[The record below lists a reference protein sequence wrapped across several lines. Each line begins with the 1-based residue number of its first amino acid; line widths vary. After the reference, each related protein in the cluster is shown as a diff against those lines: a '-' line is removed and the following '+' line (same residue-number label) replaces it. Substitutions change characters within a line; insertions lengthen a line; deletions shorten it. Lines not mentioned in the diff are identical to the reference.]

1 MEELTTEQIEAKVSK
16 SIEKNK
22 ATTSLHILKLKAK
35 YNKAEGSEKIRLQ
48 ALIDRHTAY
57 KEELD
62 ATVINDLVQT
72 SLAKQ
77 TDRLAVQAKK
87 LARLA
92 AIQQEK
98 SKHNLPLPDISKS
111 KLPK

>member
-22 ATTSLHILKLKAK
+22 SATNLHILKLKARHEQ
-35 YNKAEGSEKIRLQ
+35 AIGSEKIRLQ
-48 ALIDRHTAY
+48 SLIDRHCAY
-57 KEELD
+57 KEELE

-72 SLAKQ
+72 SLSRQ
-77 TDRLAVQAKK
+77 TDRLAVQAEKI
-87 LARLA
+87 ARLTA
-92 AIQQEK
+92 LQQEK
-98 SKHNLPLPDISKS
+98 TKLILPLPDISKS

>member
-57 KEELD
+57 KEELE
-62 ATVINDLVQT
+62 ATVIEDLVQT
-72 SLAKQ
+72 SLSKQ
-77 TDRLAVQAKK
+77 TDRLAVQAEK
-87 LARLA
+87 LARLSA
-92 AIQQEK
+92 LQQEK
-98 SKHNLPLPDISKS
+98 SKLILPLPDISKS

>member
-1 MEELTTEQIEAKVSK
+1 MEELTTEQIESKVSK

-22 ATTSLHILKLKAK
+22 SATNLHILKLQARLD
-35 YNKAEGSEKIRLQ
+35 KAEGSEKIRLQ
-48 ALIDRHTAY
+48 ALIIRHTVY
-57 KEELD
+57 MVELD

-98 SKHNLPLPDISKS
+98 SKHILPLPDISKS